1 MIYTVTF
8 NPSLDYVVAV
18 EDFAVGKVNRAS
30 STEKILPGGKGI
42 NVSIVLTNLGI
53 DNKAIGFTAGFT
65 GEVLKN
71 LLRERNIN
79 YDFVSLDEGTTRINV
94 KLKIGMETEIN
105 CQGPAVKEQ
114 FIGTLYEK
122 LDYLDEDDYLVLA
135 GSIPDTMPKSVYMD
149 IIDRMKYNKSRVIVD
164 ATGELLLNVLPYRPF
179 LIKPNITELGMLFDV
194 EIKDREDVIYY
205 GKKLMEK
212 GAKNVLVSMAAEGAV
227 LLAEDG
233 GIYQK
238 KAPEGIVKNSVGAG
252 DSMLAGF
259 LAGYIETNDY
269 EKALSMGI
277 CAGSAS
283 AFSEELA
290 TKEEIMNLLGSFMN

>member
-94 KLKIGMETEIN
+94 KLKTGMETEIN
-105 CQGPAVKEQ
+105 CQGPEVKEQ

-290 TKEEIMNLLGSFMN
+290 TKEEIMNLLGSFIN

>member
-94 KLKIGMETEIN
+94 KLKTGMETEIN

>member
-8 NPSLDYVVAV
+8 NPSLDYVVSV

-30 STEKILPGGKGI
+30 SAERILPGGKGI

-79 YDFVSLDEGTTRINV
+79 YDFISLDEGTTRINV
-94 KLKIGMETEIN
+94 KLKTGMETEIN
-105 CQGPAVKEQ
+105 CQGPVVKEQ

-135 GSIPDTMPKSVYMD
+135 GSIPDTMPKSLYMD
-149 IIDRMKYNKSRVIVD
+149 IIDRLKYNKSKVIVD
-164 ATGELLLNVLPYRPF
+164 ATGELLLNVLPYKPF
-179 LIKPNITELGMLFDV
+179 LIKPNITELGLLFNV
-194 EIKDREDVIYY
+194 EIKDREDVIFY

-212 GAKNVLVSMAAEGAV
+212 GAENVLVSMAEEGAV
-227 LLAEDG
+227 LLAGDG

-259 LAGYIETNDY
+259 LAGYIETKDY

-290 TKEEIMNLLGSFMN
+290 TKEEIMNLLGSSVN